1 MDFFFSKLTNIKSTF
16 LFSFLYMFT
25 ILYLLYNETHERLV
39 KSLFLAYIYNLFPVY
54 DVTMN
59 LSFIS
64 RRYRETV
71 RLDLSKKTVWDF
83 IYRPTVLNLFF

>member
-1 MDFFFSKLTNIKSTF
+1 
-16 LFSFLYMFT
+16 MFT

-83 IYRPTVLNLFF
+83 IYRPTVLNLFFWRILPAQLAVWFTQHTVNKIS